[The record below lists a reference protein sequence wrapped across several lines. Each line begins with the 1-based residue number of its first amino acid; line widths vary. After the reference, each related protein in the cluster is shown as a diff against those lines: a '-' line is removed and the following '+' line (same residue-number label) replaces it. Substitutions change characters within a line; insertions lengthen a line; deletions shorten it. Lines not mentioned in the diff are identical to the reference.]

1 MNLDGWRGRRHASV
15 IRTALAVAAVAILG
29 LAACGK
35 KKDDGGGGGPGTAS
49 GGSSGA
55 APSKDAI
62 VIGHFAS
69 MTGSEATFGVSTDN
83 AIKLAIEERNAK
95 GGVKG
100 RKIELVTIDD
110 AGKAS
115 EAATAVTRLIN
126 DHKVVAVLGE
136 VASGRS
142 LAGAPIAQRAKI
154 PMISP
159 SSTNPDVTDVGD
171 YIFRVCFLDDFQG
184 WVGAKFAKDNLKA
197 TKAAILYDQG
207 EPYSSGLADFFEK
220 AFKDMGG
227 TIATRQS
234 YTGGNYEISSQLQS
248 IKGSGAEVVYLPGYY
263 SGAATIIRKAKEA
276 GITAKFLGGDGWDSE
291 ELAKIAGDAING
303 NYFSNHYAPEE
314 DRPEVK
320 NFVGKYKEKYKGTP
334 DGLAA
339 LGYDAA
345 LVLFD
350 AMERAPSLGGKD
362 LRDAIAATKNFT
374 GVTGT
379 FSIDENRNA
388 QKSAVVI
395 EYQDGKP
402 KMAARIEKP
411 AK

>member
-1 MNLDGWRGRRHASV
+1 VNLNTWRGLRCAA
-15 IRTALAVAAVAILG
+15 IFAALLVVAA
-29 LAACGK
+29 CDKGK
-35 KKDDGGGGGPGTAS
+35 SGGGGGGSGKPAS
-49 GGSSGA
+49 G
-55 APSKDAI
+55 AI

-69 MTGSEATFGVSTDN
+69 MTGPQATFGISTDQAIRL
-83 AIKLAIEERNAK
+83 AIKERNAK

-100 RKIELVTIDD
+100 RQIELVTIDD
-110 AGKAS
+110 AGKQS

-126 DHKVVAVLGE
+126 DHHAVAILGE
-136 VASGRS
+136 VASSLS
-142 LAGAPIAQRAKI
+142 LAGGPIAQKAKI

-184 WVGAKFAKDNLKA
+184 WVDAKFAKENLKA
-197 TKAAILYDQG
+197 TKAAILYDQAQA
-207 EPYSSGLADFFEK
+207 YSSGLADYFEK
-220 AFKDMGG
+220 AFKEMGG
-227 TIATRQS
+227 TIATKQA
-234 YTGGNYEISSQLQS
+234 YTGGNLEISSQLQS
-248 IKGSGAEVVYLPGYY
+248 IKGSGAEVVFLPGYY
-263 SGAATIIRKAKEA
+263 SDAGTIIRKAREA
-276 GITAKFLGGDGWDSE
+276 GITVPFLGGDGWDSE
-291 ELAKIAGDAING
+291 ELSKIAGDAING

-320 NFVGKYKEKYKGTP
+320 NFVDKFKQEYGKTP

-350 AMERAPSLGGKD
+350 AMERAPSLDGKA

-388 QKSAVVI
+388 QKSAVIV
-395 EYQDGKP
+395 EYKGGKQT
-402 KMAARIEKP
+402 MAARIEK
-411 AK
+411 K